1 MKIALNLNHGIAV
14 RWAKLSWSVEMKD
27 AYGYKQ
33 LNLAAREDDNSG
45 RLGNIIEAI
54 LRNPKKEEAMAT
66 YWMNLDFMNPGLWV
80 LKMFMCKC
88 S

>member
-1 MKIALNLNHGIAV
+1 M
-14 RWAKLSWSVEMKD
+14 EMKD

-54 LRNPKKEEAMAT
+54 LRNPRKEEAIAT
-66 YWMNLDFMNPGLWV
+66 Y
-80 LKMFMCKC
+80 
-88 S
+88 